1 MTSVSLLE
9 LYTVAKTH
17 FLVSNLL
24 WLQFH
29 GSEYCDVSLRSD
41 WIKAWNNNQLKN
53 LLAPKKF
60 YFFPIHQLFVLQL
73 H

>member
-1 MTSVSLLE
+1 MTFVSLLE

-41 WIKAWNNNQLKN
+41 WIKAWNNHQLKN
-53 LLAPKKF
+53 LIAPKNF